1 EQMAH
6 LITDVCNGCGACLKM
21 CPTGAIRGEKKS
33 MHVIDPPLCIDC
45 GACGRVCPV
54 EAVRDTSGAVCAKMK
69 YAEWLRPVFDLG
81 ICTPCRIC
89 VDTCPV
95 NCLGLG
101 EPAAGPEPR
110 VWPFLEDPKRCIGC
124 SLCSKDCPVGA
135 IRMEARGSRAAE
147 TIP

>member
-1 EQMAH
+1 MAH

-21 CPTGAIRGEKKS
+21 CPIGTIRGEKKS

-54 EAVRDTSGAVCAKMK
+54 EAVRDASGAACAKMK

-101 EPAAGPEPR
+101 EPAPGPEPR

-124 SLCSKDCPVGA
+124 SLCAKDCPVGA

-147 TIP
+147 KVP